1 MAAVER
7 HPVSPVA
14 ASRTVMQPDARR
26 AAILDAARELAAEK
40 GLNRTTV
47 SDVAQRAGVT
57 RGLVHHY
64 VGSADALASELLDGY
79 IEQVVRSIREWDAQ
93 REVGN
98 IDKAVVDSVALLR
111 RYLGPVDGGGDPAV
125 QLPRIDDV
133 GMFVRFVDRC
143 VDAIVDSLRE
153 TTVAA
158 YAARH
163 VIKIEHVT
171 ETFTVLLH
179 GLIGLT
185 RSHPDVHD
193 DVLAAMVRQT
203 LRLDASASPADVH
216 SRTTVP
222 PQQNPEGER

>member
-1 MAAVER
+1 MAQMPHE
-7 HPVSPVA
+7 PA
-14 ASRTVMQPDARR
+14 ARVVMAPDARR
-26 AAILDAARELAAEK
+26 AAILGAARELVAEQ
-40 GLNRTTV
+40 GLNRTSI

-64 VGSADALASELLDGY
+64 VGSKDALIAELLDGS
-79 IEQVVRSIREWDAQ
+79 IDEVVLSIREWDAR

-98 IDKAVVDSVALLR
+98 IEKAVIDAVALLR
-111 RYLGPVDGGGDPAV
+111 RYLGPRPGSDAGRGSP
-125 QLPRIDDV
+125 LPRIDDV

-143 VDAIVDSLRE
+143 VDAIVDCLRD

-158 YAARH
+158 YASRH
-163 VIKIEHVT
+163 TIEIDHVT

-185 RSHPDVHD
+185 RAHPDVAD

-203 LRLDASASPADVH
+203 LRLDADASPTAVAAPAAGSPRQH
-216 SRTTVP
+216 S
-222 PQQNPEGER
+222 EGER

>member
-1 MAAVER
+1 
-7 HPVSPVA
+7 
-14 ASRTVMQPDARR
+14 MQPDARR
-26 AAILDAARELAAEK
+26 AAILEAARELAAEK

-47 SDVAQRAGVT
+47 SDVAQLAGVT

-79 IEQVVRSIREWDAQ
+79 IEQVVSSIREWDAQ

-111 RYLGPVDGGGDPAV
+111 RYLGPRDGDAPAA

-163 VIKIEHVT
+163 VIEIEHVT

-203 LRLDASASPADVH
+203 LRLDAGASPADVH

-222 PQQNPEGER
+222 TQQHPEGER